1 MKIKNNFEELL
12 IVVGALILLF
22 YSHDPIFYPDS
33 TRYLNMSILDP
44 PFYSTVIYIMNSIF
58 GSLTSLVIL
67 QTGLIVFSIIFF
79 TRTLTIHFN
88 LDNLTKLFVI
98 FFLFLPAI
106 KFYNSII
113 TEPFAYAFSIL
124 FVSFITKL
132 IFNFSNQNLIWSTIL
147 TIILLL
153 TRNQF
158 LFLYPLIIIVY
169 IGVLILGKNVK
180 IFYLLVASLFSIFI
194 IHNSLIFLNSSLKKN
209 IFFDEHKSASKF
221 ETLSFVNQGPFNFI
235 FFDAIYISTIKDIEL
250 FDNQNLQKTL
260 VYIFKTLDE
269 RKCLSEYYNSR
280 GHYALCL
287 RQIKYTSDRLIS
299 GLAINEDTSVVKL
312 KKKISLKLIN
322 ANFNKYIKHIFK
334 KFYDTTWL
342 FIFLPFLIL
351 LTGLI
356 SLIKQKSRL
365 SLICIFFSTFALA
378 NHSVVYLFGRVQPRY
393 LIYTDIILLVFIFV
407 LLNFFFQ
414 KKD

>member
-1 MKIKNNFEELL
+1 M
-12 IVVGALILLF
+12 
-22 YSHDPIFYPDS
+22 
-33 TRYLNMSILDP
+33 
-44 PFYSTVIYIMNSIF
+44 
-58 GSLTSLVIL
+58 
-67 QTGLIVFSIIFF
+67 
-79 TRTLTIHFN
+79 
-88 LDNLTKLFVI
+88 
-98 FFLFLPAI
+98 
-106 KFYNSII
+106 
-113 TEPFAYAFSIL
+113 
-124 FVSFITKL
+124 
-132 IFNFSNQNLIWSTIL
+132 
-147 TIILLL
+147 
-153 TRNQF
+153 
-158 LFLYPLIIIVY
+158 
-169 IGVLILGKNVK
+169 GKNVK